1 MPSNRVI
8 PPSPTEANL
17 LTTVRLLRE
26 LVVKLY
32 EGDRVRPDRAVMVS
46 DLVKLGLITKAQ
58 AEELLAGN

>member
-1 MPSNRVI
+1 MPSNRVV
-8 PPSPTEANL
+8 PPSPTETNL

-58 AEELLAGN
+58 AEELLGN